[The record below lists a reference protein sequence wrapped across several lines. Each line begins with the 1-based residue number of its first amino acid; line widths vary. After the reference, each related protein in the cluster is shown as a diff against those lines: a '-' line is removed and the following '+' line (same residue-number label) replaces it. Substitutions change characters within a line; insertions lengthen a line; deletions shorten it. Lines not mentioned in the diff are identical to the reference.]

1 MTAVNRLPK
10 TVTRRRRGCD
20 LNPGPTVPESSTLKA
35 KFHYTSLI
43 YCTLFTD
50 HQTVVIHS
58 SRDVFFQFSTL
69 SRACGSCVVH
79 REPAIETRYRTGARG
94 DTISP
99 PPMTVRF
106 KNRGG
111 STSVRGRVRSPHMSG
126 SRRWLSCRQPACL

>member
-1 MTAVNRLPK
+1 MNRLLK

-79 REPAIETRYRTGARG
+79 REPAIETRYRTGA
-94 DTISP
+94 
-99 PPMTVRF
+99 
-106 KNRGG
+106 
-111 STSVRGRVRSPHMSG
+111 GRRYDITPADDSSIQK
-126 SRRWLSCRQPACL
+126 SRRIYVRPRTRPQSAHVW